1 MYGLEFILPR
11 LRPVHVEIYLLMSW
25 YMWFPHYLIL
35 LSDRSSSW
43 IHCCIYV
50 FMPEPSVCLSSG
62 KNPRFCVKHFTLRIS
77 FHGIASWQTIALSL
91 LQDLESCFL
100 FSFFFQNGTWTL
112 LTKSYMETFQNTL
125 IHRLGQEYCFWW
137 GVGRHNG
144 ARTKT
149 RPFNSWQNVKK
160 RCLERRRFSHNLLY
174 QKYKNHLWSSPRP
187 CRLRWLLWK

>member
-100 FSFFFQNGTWTL
+100 FSFFFSKMELELFWLRDIWKHFRILWFTDWVKNIVSGGGWAGT
-112 LTKSYMETFQNTL
+112 MG
-125 IHRLGQEYCFWW
+125 RGQKQ
-137 GVGRHNG
+137 GH
-144 ARTKT
+144 
-149 RPFNSWQNVKK
+149 
-160 RCLERRRFSHNLLY
+160 
-174 QKYKNHLWSSPRP
+174 
-187 CRLRWLLWK
+187 